1 MKTAGLIGGMSW
13 ESTLEY
19 YRIINEE
26 VKKELGGSHSAKC
39 LIYSFD
45 FDEVEKLQHN
55 NEWEK
60 LTSLMVNKA
69 NDLKNAGAD
78 FIAICTNT
86 MHLMASDIEKGTNLK
101 VVHIAEATAKAA
113 IKKNVKKVLLLGTKF
128 TMEGTFYKTILND
141 NNIEVLIP
149 NTEDRQFIHNV
160 IYNELVRGIIK
171 EESKTKYIS
180 IINKFKKQGIEG
192 VVLGCTEIPLLI
204 KQKDLDIE
212 VFDTTE
218 IHSIAIAK
226 FALNS

>member
-1 MKTAGLIGGMSW
+1 
-13 ESTLEY
+13 
-19 YRIINEE
+19 
-26 VKKELGGSHSAKC
+26 
-39 LIYSFD
+39 
-45 FDEVEKLQHN
+45 
-55 NEWEK
+55 
-60 LTSLMVNKA
+60 
-69 NDLKNAGAD
+69 
-78 FIAICTNT
+78 
-86 MHLMASDIEKGTNLK
+86 MHLMARDIEKRTNLK

-180 IINKFKKQGIEG
+180 IINKFKEQGIEG

-204 KQKDLDIE
+204 KQKELDIE